1 MNKQLTKKTIGIAAS
16 AALMAATL
24 SATAVAGP
32 GKANKGPKPSISV
45 SNVCNVTYDAMTG
58 APLLEVVTRIT
69 DTGDLTAQI
78 SEDGIVFTPILGIG
92 NNKGGG
98 KKPDEGKWSVA
109 DMSRS
114 GDEIPSGNIE
124 GTVKFTSLFSMCDD
138 PRTKDANTVNALVT
152 VKVDGGHKEDGW
164 TSYCDDVDTDGDGY
178 PDEFSN
184 TDIGHLGLCAE

>member
-16 AALMAATL
+16 AALMAAAL

-32 GKANKGPKPSISV
+32 GNANKGPKPSISV
-45 SNVCNVTYDAMTG
+45 SNVCNVVYDDMTG

-69 DTGDLTAQI
+69 DTGDLTPNIA
-78 SEDGIVFTPILGIG
+78 EDGIAFTTVLGIG
-92 NNKGGG
+92 NNQGGG

-109 DMSRS
+109 TMARS
-114 GDEIPSGNIE
+114 GDEIPSGEID
-124 GTVKFTSLFSMCDD
+124 GGVMFTSLFSMCDD
-138 PRTKDANTVNALVT
+138 AGTKDANTVNALVE
-152 VKVDGGHKEDGW
+152 VDVDGGHK
-164 TSYCDDVDTDGDGY
+164 TFSSYCGDVDTDGDGY